1 MTTHVSTRPLKAFIG
16 FVLCVQGVMCD
27 VELEIWET
35 YVRVEFLVSCLGL
48 DRSVPPSIE
57 ISEQRV

>member
-16 FVLCVQGVMCD
+16 FVLCVQEVMCD

-48 DRSVPPSIE
+48 D
-57 ISEQRV
+57 